1 MALVTDEMP
10 ETSGTGRAKGES
22 RLSAAHHTP
31 GRIPPEV
38 ARHLPDAGESA
49 GESIAGSAEPSTRV
63 GLLEMGFERLSGR
76 TELVRRYSRMPL
88 RTGRPQYPDPL
99 RPQMAFVRLAPV
111 VGGLIQ
117 EDRQRIDVCCGAETE
132 VHLSTGA
139 ATEVRPMERGC
150 ATRLVNLSAGP
161 DAYLE
166 YLPDPLLPLPG
177 ARLYQRTVITADPA
191 ATVVIGETVAA
202 GRPGPGAR
210 HGYDVLGLDLE
221 VRRPHGRLLALDA
234 VRLCPDRHDV
244 AGPGVLSGHTQLA
257 SLFVVTGRTPAAE
270 VADALHAALD
280 GMGLPYGVSVLPHDC
295 GAWLRILG
303 DDEAAVASARYAGW
317 DAARRLLTGSRAPAP
332 EVSRRRAV

>member
-22 RLSAAHHTP
+22 RLCAAHHTP
-31 GRIPPEV
+31 GRVPPEV
-38 ARHLPDAGESA
+38 ARHAPDAGESA
-49 GESIAGSAEPSTRV
+49 AGPSARV
-63 GLLEMGFERLSGR
+63 GLLEMGFERVSGR

-111 VGGLIQ
+111 TGGLVQ
-117 EDRQRIDVCCGAETE
+117 DDRQRVDVCCGAETE

-139 ATEVRPMERGC
+139 ATEIRPMERGY

-202 GRPGPGAR
+202 GRPGSGAR

-234 VRLCPDRHDV
+234 IRLCPGRPGA
-244 AGPGVLSGHTQLA
+244 AGPGVLSGHTRLA
-257 SLFVVTGRTPAAE
+257 SLFVVTGRSPAAE

-280 GMGLPYGVSVLPHDC
+280 GMGLPYGVSVLPYDC
-295 GAWLRILG
+295 GAWLRVLG

-317 DAARRLLTGSRAPAP
+317 DAARRLLTGSRAPAYGG
-332 EVSRRRAV
+332 RGRGAA